1 MDTSFV
7 ERLKKRAG
15 TMLPPATMMKIEC
28 AADGGDKAM
37 EALLAETQAKG
48 LAGEALCGEPCRAV
62 VFSDRVLLRC
72 NGCPREKVLPR
83 VAGIGYGHSTEEA
96 RENALYALTLPL
108 DHPNA
113 SLSGCMAAL
122 AWGEGPVKD
131 VQYACILNR
140 VAYAE
145 YPDRII

>member
-15 TMLPPATMMKIEC
+15 TMLPPATVMKIEC

-37 EALLAETQAKG
+37 EALLAEVLEKG
-48 LAGEALCGEPCRAV
+48 LTGTPLCSEPCETV
-62 VFSDRVLLRC
+62 VFADRVLLRC
-72 NGCPREKVLPR
+72 GGCSRARTLPR
-83 VAGIGYGHSTEEA
+83 VAGIGYGETAAEA

-108 DHPNA
+108 DKPNA
-113 SLSGCMAAL
+113 RRAGCVAAQ
-122 AWGEGPVKD
+122 AWGAGPVKD

-145 YPDRII
+145 YK